1 MQEQATDQLLRDIR
15 LTKRD
20 IDFYNAEGY
29 LLLPKLINADTIRHI
44 REEIMAIMQAMGQER
59 SKLRQTT
66 QYLAG
71 SLLDKLV
78 NSPILKSLAEGL
90 MNGPSSIYMPFTAV
104 KSGGGG
110 GEFHIHQD
118 NQYTTF
124 DGPGINFWFA
134 CDAMTPENGC
144 LQIVPRSH
152 LQGTLAA
159 SQSPD
164 GDQHKTID
172 FEPDNLMPVLMQA
185 GDCVAFSRLTLHGS
199 GKNVTEDDRVAYSV
213 QLHRNDVS
221 YVDDRGEKKRLLE
234 HPRWRVQ
241 PVTEIAATGE

>member
-1 MQEQATDQLLRDIR
+1 MQKQTAVQLLRDIK
-15 LTKRD
+15 LTTRD

-29 LLLPKLINADTIRHI
+29 LLLPKLVSADKIARIRA
-44 REEIMAIMQAMGQER
+44 EIMAIMRAMGLEK

-66 QYLAG
+66 QYLAD

-78 NSPILKSLAEGL
+78 NSPILNGLAEQL
-90 MNGPSSIYMPFTAV
+90 MAGPSSIYMPFTAV
-104 KSGGGG
+104 KSRGGG

-134 CDAMTPENGC
+134 CDEMTPENGC

-152 LQGTLAA
+152 LQGTLKA

-199 GKNVTEDDRVAYSV
+199 GKNHTKKDRVAYSV
-213 QLHRNDVS
+213 QFHRNDVS
-221 YVDDRGEKKRLLE
+221 YVDDKGEKKRLLE
-234 HPRWRVQ
+234 HPKWQVQ
-241 PVTEIAATGE
+241 PVTELGV